1 MKQTQ
6 QRKEKNL
13 AGNGRVFSAG
23 NLYNPMKKR
32 KDHLEESNKRGRWKM
47 REKERR
53 GACVFC
59 LCIWPL
65 CCCCCCYIVYVNDDG
80 ELS

>member
-1 MKQTQ
+1 
-6 QRKEKNL
+6 
-13 AGNGRVFSAG
+13 
-23 NLYNPMKKR
+23 MKKR

-65 CCCCCCYIVYVNDDG
+65 CCCCCYIVYVNDDG

>member
-1 MKQTQ
+1 
-6 QRKEKNL
+6 
-13 AGNGRVFSAG
+13 
-23 NLYNPMKKR
+23 MKKR

-65 CCCCCCYIVYVNDDG
+65 CCCCCYIVYVNDDG
-80 ELS
+80 ELSLLLLYFILFLCLLKGFSFLYLYI

>member
-1 MKQTQ
+1 
-6 QRKEKNL
+6 
-13 AGNGRVFSAG
+13 
-23 NLYNPMKKR
+23 MKKR